1 MRDRFMINDYN
12 RIMFMVEPGVWVQ
25 FDGYDIID
33 GEVYLY
39 YKGHNAAVLRGL
51 DYKDFVTHT
60 DECDEYMNEGREW
73 VE

>member
-1 MRDRFMINDYN
+1 MRDRFMNNDTN
-12 RIMFMVEPGVWVQ
+12 GIMFMIEPGVWLQ

-33 GEVYLY
+33 REVYLY
-39 YKGHNAAVLRGL
+39 YKGQNAAVLRDL

-60 DECDEYMNEGREW
+60 NECDEYMNEGREL